1 MRRDRKQREKEREE
15 NLAKELLKRNVREE
29 IIDENEDI
37 SFLGDKKILEN
48 NGYLVKSSL
57 KRSKRLKR
65 IRRVSFA
72 RMKCRKRKPTV
83 DIKEEQNPFLDFKV
97 LLKKLEVKEELTDN
111 KEELMNVKEEIKEN
125 PLNGK
130 EKDTSFLNIKEEI
143 KETVFVNSL
152 VEVNNSG
159 SASDSSEKLQPAE
172 LEPKKDHDL
181 SMDDLDDIIFELFKD
196 SVLANEDKVNQEDL
210 PLEELSDWAL
220 DKLFSKEEKL
230 RFLQKKF
237 VESVEQDESLERNL
251 RNSIK
256 YTDDKSREAF
266 FNKLNNDSKILNPT
280 SNLKI
285 IRERISYMSK
295 RMDQLKN
302 REDQENLG
310 FNSYEEIASL
320 GSPFISFADFMN
332 SNKVTY
338 KKLYTLSNPWKC
350 CGSPFGIFTF
360 GPERFVTCRDC
371 IILYVETVY
380 PKIKNENH
388 ICSEVKMLDS
398 ESFKKEKQEEENEND
413 IRARNLF

>member
-15 NLAKELLKRNVREE
+15 NLLREIIKRNVREE
-29 IIDENEDI
+29 IIDENEDVT
-37 SFLGDKKILEN
+37 FLGDKKVLEGDN
-48 NGYLVKSSL
+48 YFLKSSL
-57 KRSKRLKR
+57 RRSKRLKKL
-65 IRRVSFA
+65 RRVSFA
-72 RMKCRKRKPTV
+72 RMKCRKRKRV
-83 DIKEEQNPFLDFKV
+83 ADVSEDQNPFLDFKV
-97 LLKKLEVKEELTDN
+97 FLKKPEIKEEEQLDIKEEL
-111 KEELMNVKEEIKEN
+111 I
-125 PLNGK
+125 
-130 EKDTSFLNIKEEI
+130 NIKEEI
-143 KETVFVNSL
+143 KEELVIKKEDVALLTIKEEVKETVFANSL
-152 VEVNNSG
+152 VKVNNSWFV
-159 SASDSSEKLQPAE
+159 SDASEKLKPDE
-172 LEPKKDHDL
+172 TEPKKDHDL
-181 SMDDLDDIIFELFKD
+181 SMDDLDEIVFELFKD
-196 SVLANEDKVNQEDL
+196 SVLAKEDKVNQENL

-237 VESVEQDESLERNL
+237 VESVEQDGSLARNL

-256 YTDDKSREAF
+256 CTDDKSWESF
-266 FNKLNNDSKILNPT
+266 FNKLNNNSRIMNPT

-295 RMDQLKN
+295 RMDQLKKQ
-302 REDQENLG
+302 EDHVESS

-371 IILYVETVY
+371 IILYVETIY
-380 PKIKNENH
+380 PKIQTENH

-398 ESFKKEKQEEENEND
+398 ESFKKEKEEIEDENQ